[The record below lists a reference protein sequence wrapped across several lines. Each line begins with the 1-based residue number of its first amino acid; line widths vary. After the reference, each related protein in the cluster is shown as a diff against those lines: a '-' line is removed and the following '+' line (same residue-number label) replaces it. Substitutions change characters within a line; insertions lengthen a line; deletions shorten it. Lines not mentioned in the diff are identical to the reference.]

1 MNGIFSAI
9 PFAFQAV
16 VVIIAGPL
24 ADFLRSRYLSTTVT
38 RKLFTSTGE
47 LVKGVILVLLLL

>member
-9 PFAFQAV
+9 PFTFLSV
-16 VVIIAGPL
+16 VAILAGPL

-38 RKLFTSTGE
+38 RKLFTSSC
-47 LVKGVILVLLLL
+47 